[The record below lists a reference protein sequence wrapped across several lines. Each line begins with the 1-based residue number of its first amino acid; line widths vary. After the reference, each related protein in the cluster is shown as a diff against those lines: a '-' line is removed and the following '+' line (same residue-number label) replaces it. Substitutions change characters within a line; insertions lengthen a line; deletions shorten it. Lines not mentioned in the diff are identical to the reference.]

1 MLTWSTKL
9 TVVVVVETAKPEQQW
24 RWPNNLHIALFS
36 ISSYLCFIIL
46 SSQSGILLSPYRAKI
61 TAQSQRKK
69 EQKLIN
75 KQHKPLMTCKL
86 CPYQTN
92 DQYRLRTHTEVV
104 HQGVKRHK
112 WVCQIFTSILSIISF
127 IISFISF
134 QSLWARNTSQQLSR
148 IIFGGS
154 LNFDTNDCNSGLS
167 PLWQFCSERRQVLLS
182 SFAIEFFWS
191 YITICCCVL
200 YANYASCSMDRLSW
214 SECVI

>member
-112 WVCQIFTSILSIISF
+112 WVCQIFTSILSIIYF

-148 IIFGGS
+148 IIFGVLIPMIVIQGYS
-154 LNFDTNDCNSGLS
+154 LSDNFLQREDKSCVAVLPLNFSDHI
-167 PLWQFCSERRQVLLS
+167 LLS
-182 SFAIEFFWS
+182 VVVFCMPTMQA
-191 YITICCCVL
+191 VL
-200 YANYASCSMDRLSW
+200 WID
-214 SECVI
+214 